1 MREGLHG
8 LRGDSHYVGNYTAV
22 CAVILV
28 QPQCRSRLD
37 REFLEPLWP
46 AGSEKMFSDNWGQKY
61 IFGARLNSRALGD
74 FLALRS

>member
-37 REFLEPLWP
+37 RE
-46 AGSEKMFSDNWGQKY
+46 KMFSDNWGQKY